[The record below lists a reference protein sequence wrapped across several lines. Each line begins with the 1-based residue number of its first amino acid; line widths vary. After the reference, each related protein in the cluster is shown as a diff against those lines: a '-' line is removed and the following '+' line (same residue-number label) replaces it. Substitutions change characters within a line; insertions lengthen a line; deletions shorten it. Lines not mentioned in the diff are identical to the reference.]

1 MMRPA
6 RGSSSRREVS
16 VDSGSER
23 APGTRP
29 ARKSSSDR
37 RSIGATRPR
46 VLGIDGQHRAEARV
60 VGARG
65 QGKRESDD
73 EQRHARDVFHGF
85 ATVTVTLP
93 LPVAPALSRTV
104 TTRVFVPFVPLVVT
118 HGSVAGRSPLLS
130 FQTCVPLAVIV

>member
-16 VDSGSER
+16 VESGS
-23 APGTRP
+23 
-29 ARKSSSDR
+29 
-37 RSIGATRPR
+37 
-46 VLGIDGQHRAEARV
+46 
-60 VGARG
+60 ARG
-65 QGKRESDD
+65 RGKRESDD
-73 EQRHARDVFHGF
+73 EQRHAWDVFHGF

-118 HGSVAGRSPLLS
+118 HGRDAGRSPLVS
-130 FQTCVPLAVIV
+130 FQTCVPPTIIV